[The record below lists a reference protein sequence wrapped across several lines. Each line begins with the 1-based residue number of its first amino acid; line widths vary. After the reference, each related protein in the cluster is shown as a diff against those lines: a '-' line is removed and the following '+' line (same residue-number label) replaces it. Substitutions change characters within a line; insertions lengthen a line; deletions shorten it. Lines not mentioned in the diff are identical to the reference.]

1 MYLFAPLSTMKTL
14 KFVDEQ
20 SNLVPLLPKNKLAP
34 DSGYDSLFDDWLGR
48 SRSKHTK
55 RMYRSNVTAFFQSLG
70 YQLTPDILAQ
80 FLLLDS
86 RQAFELVSQYRGSLL
101 ERHLAP
107 ATINQK
113 LAAIKSLVN
122 YASSTGKCHYTLT
135 NIKAEKL
142 TSYRDT
148 KGIPKQQFKLM
159 LSAVDTSKI
168 KGIRDLAI
176 LLLLWGNALRR
187 AEIVNCDVGDYSPSS
202 GELVITG
209 KGKIGQT
216 ETIILGKTAIGALDT
231 WLLARGNYTAE
242 CVHSQAPELNSGERV
257 TSNAPLFCAVHKG
270 YWGHRLNT
278 HSIYK
283 LVQKYAQLAGI
294 DKVMSPHRIRH
305 SSITEAL
312 NLTSGDVR
320 KVQKLSRHSNL
331 NTLMLYDDNRQNLQG
346 EVTSMLDDLF

>member
-1 MYLFAPLSTMKTL
+1 MKRPKL
-14 KFVDEQ
+14 VDFS
-20 SNLVPLLPKNKLAP
+20 SNIVPLFPKNKLAP
-34 DSGYDSLFDDWLGR
+34 DSGYETIIDDWLAR
-48 SRSKHTK
+48 SRSPHTK

-70 YQLTPDILAQ
+70 YQLKPDILAQ

-86 RQAFELVSQYRGSLL
+86 RQAFELVSQYHGSLIA
-101 ERHLAP
+101 RHLAP

-122 YASSTGKCHYTLT
+122 YASQAGKCHYTLT

-148 KGIPKQQFKLM
+148 SGIPKQQFKLM
-159 LSAVDTSKI
+159 LSAVDTNKI

-187 AEIVNCDVGDYSPSS
+187 SEIVNCDVRDYSPSS
-202 GELVITG
+202 GELIITG
-209 KGKIGQT
+209 KGKIGQP
-216 ETIILGKTAIGALDT
+216 ETITLGKTAIRALDS
-231 WLLARGNYTAE
+231 WLEARGEFTPD
-242 CVHSQAPELNSGERV
+242 S
-257 TSNAPLFCAVHKG
+257 PLFCAVHPG

-312 NLTSGDVR
+312 NLTNGDVR

-331 NTLMLYDDNRQNLQG
+331 NTLMIYDDNRQNLQG
-346 EVTSMLDDLF
+346 EVTGLLDDLF

>member
-1 MYLFAPLSTMKTL
+1 MKPLKL
-14 KFVDEQ
+14 VDSL
-20 SNLVPLLPKNKLAP
+20 SNLVPLLPKNRLAP
-34 DSGYDSLFDDWLGR
+34 DAGYETLLDDWLAR
-48 SRSKHTK
+48 SRSSHTQ
-55 RMYRSNVTAFFQSLG
+55 RMYRSNITAFFQAIG
-70 YQLTPDILAQ
+70 YQVTPDILAQ

-86 RQAFELVSQYRGSLL
+86 HQAFELVSQYHGSLVA
-101 ERHLAP
+101 RKLAP

-122 YASSTGKCHYTLT
+122 YASQAGKCHYTLV

-159 LSAVDTSKI
+159 LEAVDDSKI

-187 AEIVNCDVGDYSPSS
+187 SEVVNCDVRDYASSS
-202 GELVITG
+202 GELIITG
-209 KGKIGQT
+209 KGKIGQP
-216 ETIILGKTAIGALDT
+216 ETITLGKGAIAALST
-231 WLLARGNYTAE
+231 WLLARGE
-242 CVHSQAPELNSGERV
+242 V
-257 TSNAPLFCAVHKG
+257 TPDSPLFCATHKG

-283 LVQKYAQLAGI
+283 LVQKYAKLAGI

-312 NLTSGDVR
+312 NLTNGDVR

-331 NTLMLYDDNRQNLQG
+331 NTLMIYDDNRQNLQG
-346 EVTSMLDDLF
+346 EVTGMLDDLF

>member
-1 MYLFAPLSTMKTL
+1 MKPLKL
-14 KFVDEQ
+14 VDEP
-20 SNLVPLLPKNKLAP
+20 SNLVPLLPKNRLAP
-34 DSGYDSLFDDWLGR
+34 DSGYDSLLDDWLAR
-48 SRSKHTK
+48 SRSAHTK
-55 RMYRSNVTAFFQSLG
+55 RMYRSNVTAFFLMLG

-86 RQAFELVSQYRGSLL
+86 HQAFELVSQYHGSLVA
-101 ERHLAP
+101 RKLAP

-122 YASSTGKCHYTLT
+122 YASQVGKCHYTLV

-148 KGIPKQQFKLM
+148 KGIPFEQFKLM
-159 LSAVDTSKI
+159 MDAVDTDTI
-168 KGIRDLAI
+168 KGLRDRAI

-187 AEIVNCDVGDYSPSS
+187 SEIVNCDVSDYSPSL
-202 GELVITG
+202 GELTIIG
-209 KGKIGQT
+209 KGKIGQP
-216 ETIILGKTAIGALDT
+216 ETISLGKAAISSIDE
-231 WLLARGNYTAE
+231 WLIKRG
-242 CVHSQAPELNSGERV
+242 RV
-257 TSNAPLFCAVHKG
+257 KPTQPLFCATHKG
-270 YWGHRLNT
+270 YWGNRLHT

-283 LVQKYAQLAGI
+283 LVQKYAVSAGI

-312 NLTSGDVR
+312 NLTNGDVR

-331 NTLMLYDDNRQNLQG
+331 NTLMIYDDNRQNLQG